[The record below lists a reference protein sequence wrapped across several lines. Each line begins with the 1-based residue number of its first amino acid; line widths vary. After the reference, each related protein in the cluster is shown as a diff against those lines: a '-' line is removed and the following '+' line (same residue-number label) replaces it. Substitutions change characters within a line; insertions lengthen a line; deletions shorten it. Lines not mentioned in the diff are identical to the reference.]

1 MITWLLGIIG
11 VLLVLAIVLKI
22 AFPLPS
28 HEGDAPDQPLPA
40 TTSEMA
46 QSLNAMAQSR
56 PGLTGLHLLPTGID
70 AFAMR
75 LALVKEAQRS
85 IDARYYIWEGDLS
98 GKMLLSEIIAAADR
112 GVRVRLLID
121 DNPTAG
127 LDSMWAAVMAHP
139 NISVKLFN
147 PLVIR
152 KPRVA
157 NYLFDPMRLN
167 RRMHNKSFTVDGAA
181 TIIGGRNVGDEYFG
195 AKSDGL
201 FIDLDTLAFGA
212 IVPTEQQ
219 DFERY
224 WTSEPAFP
232 AEKILSAVSP
242 DELEKL
248 RKPVYEDAQLA
259 HDYRAAANEAIA
271 TLSFSSPEDV
281 VSWAPVKL
289 TSDNP
294 DKALNKAART
304 DLLAYQIAP
313 LIQSADQ
320 RFDLVSGYFV
330 PGKQGTKLLTDVAK
344 KGATVRVVTNS
355 VGVTDVPV
363 VHAGYAPYRPEL
375 LQAGVKL
382 YEAQPEENSAS
393 EDGEDKNIKSGGSGP
408 DLGTRFS
415 GGGESVHAKTFA
427 IDNKILFIGSFNFDP
442 RSALLNCE
450 MGFIIQSPELAT
462 ALTKNMESRVR
473 EHAYQVVEGADGKL
487 NWIDHADGRTF
498 IYKKEP
504 NTTAFERGMVWFLS
518 KLPIEWLL

>member
-1 MITWLLGIIG
+1 MLTWLLGIIG
-11 VLLVLAIVLKI
+11 VLLVLALVLKI

-28 HEGDAPDQPLPA
+28 HEGDPADLPLPA
-40 TTSEMA
+40 TTSPIADNLNGKA
-46 QSLNAMAQSR
+46 QSH
-56 PGLTGLHLLPTGID
+56 PDLTGLHLLPSGVD

-75 LALVKEAQRS
+75 LALAKGAQRS

-259 HDYRAAANEAIA
+259 HDYRAAADEAIA

-294 DKALNKAART
+294 DIALN
-304 DLLAYQIAP
+304 
-313 LIQSADQ
+313 
-320 RFDLVSGYFV
+320 
-330 PGKQGTKLLTDVAK
+330 
-344 KGATVRVVTNS
+344 
-355 VGVTDVPV
+355 
-363 VHAGYAPYRPEL
+363 
-375 LQAGVKL
+375 
-382 YEAQPEENSAS
+382 
-393 EDGEDKNIKSGGSGP
+393 
-408 DLGTRFS
+408 
-415 GGGESVHAKTFA
+415 
-427 IDNKILFIGSFNFDP
+427 
-442 RSALLNCE
+442 
-450 MGFIIQSPELAT
+450 
-462 ALTKNMESRVR
+462 
-473 EHAYQVVEGADGKL
+473 
-487 NWIDHADGRTF
+487 
-498 IYKKEP
+498 
-504 NTTAFERGMVWFLS
+504 
-518 KLPIEWLL
+518 